1 MKYTVSL
8 KEPHLFRRL
17 YAKGKS
23 AAAGTVAVYVRPNH
37 MRKNRLGLNVGT
49 KVGKA
54 VVRNKIRR
62 RIREAYRIH
71 EHQMT
76 PGFDIVVVGRVRAA
90 FASYA
95 ELERDLLRLLDKLG
109 VRQREG
115 RK

>member
-37 MRKNRLGLNVGT
+37 MRKSRLGLTV
-49 KVGKA
+49 
-54 VVRNKIRR
+54 
-62 RIREAYRIH
+62 
-71 EHQMT
+71 
-76 PGFDIVVVGRVRAA
+76 
-90 FASYA
+90 
-95 ELERDLLRLLDKLG
+95 LDKLG